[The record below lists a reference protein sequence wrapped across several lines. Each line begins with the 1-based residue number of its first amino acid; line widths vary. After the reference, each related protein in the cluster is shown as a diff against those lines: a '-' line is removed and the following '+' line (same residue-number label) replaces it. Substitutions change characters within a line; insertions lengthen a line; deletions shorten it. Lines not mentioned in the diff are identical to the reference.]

1 MKVRGLSCIGTLVYD
16 KAYQVFETKGVS
28 ILNGN
33 SSLESYQ
40 SFIKK
45 NWEKA
50 GFKNPTAVQAEAMPH
65 ILEGKDIIASS
76 PTGSGKTVA
85 YLLPLLQRI
94 NQENKG
100 VQAVVLAPSRELV
113 MQILEEIQK
122 WTEGADILA
131 ASFIGGA
138 NLKRQLEKLKKRP
151 QIVVGTPGRIYELIT
166 QKKLKMHEVKTIVLD
181 EGDQLLLPEYKQAIS
196 GIVKSTLSDRQLLL
210 FSATV
215 SPEAIE
221 KATAMM
227 KSPEFIN
234 ITVKESPSV
243 EYQYFLSDAREK
255 IDVLRK
261 LSAAER
267 FQALVF
273 VRDIGNLSVL
283 AEKLRF
289 KAVSIGE
296 LHSDLKKEERAK
308 AIKLFQ
314 QGDTQFLL
322 VTEVAARGLD
332 LPGLTHVIHYD
343 FPEELSQ
350 FVHRSGRT
358 GRLGS
363 TAGTV
368 ISIVTEREER
378 KLKQFCRELNVEAH
392 QKALVGGKIVDAKSG
407 SDRLNQRSGRKPEN
421 RKQQRGK
428 R

>member
-1 MKVRGLSCIGTLVYD
+1 MIKHIKFVI
-16 KAYQVFETKGVS
+16 KGVS
-28 ILNGN
+28 ILNGI
-33 SSLESYQ
+33 SSIESYQ
-40 SFIKK
+40 SFIKE

-50 GFKNPTAVQAEAMPH
+50 GFEKPTAVQAEAMPN
-65 ILEGKDIIASS
+65 ILEGKDVIASS
-76 PTGSGKTVA
+76 PTGTGKTLA
-85 YLLPLLQRI
+85 YLLPLLERI
-94 NQENKG
+94 NQDNKG
-100 VQAVVLAPSRELV
+100 VQAVILAPSRELV
-113 MQILEEIQK
+113 MQILQEIQK
-122 WTEGADILA
+122 WTEGTEILA

-151 QIVVGTPGRIYELIT
+151 KIVVGTPGRIYELIT

-181 EGDQLLLPEYKQAIS
+181 EGDQLLLPEHKQAIS

-210 FSATV
+210 FSATI
-215 SPEAIE
+215 SPESIQ

-227 KSPEFIN
+227 KNPELIN

-243 EYQYFLSDAREK
+243 EYQYFLCDAREK

-261 LSAAER
+261 LSVAGG

-289 KAVSIGE
+289 KDVSIGE

-308 AIKLFQ
+308 AIKLFRD
-314 QGDTQFLL
+314 GETQFLL

-363 TAGTV
+363 SSGTV

-378 KLKQFCRELNVEAH
+378 KLKQFCRELNVAVH
-392 QKALVGGKIVDAKSG
+392 QKALAGGKIVDPKSEINPG
-407 SDRLNQRSGRKPEN
+407 SQTPQRRGRKQPEN
-421 RKQQRGK
+421 QKQKGNR
-428 R
+428 